1 MSQQTVSAD
10 SLAGCTSSQDCGKAK
25 GTCPVCH
32 ESGLRLTLAGR
43 MYSHGAKT
51 ARCLGV
57 GQLPLQSAVYLL
69 NTLAVNATSLTH
81 ETSSQSCLIT
91 ETSSS
96 VSPALSPTTPPNL
109 SNLHDCLKGSLPQ
122 MIKWIPRT
130 ARKHCATLLTKI
142 IWSVVNKPR
151 DTEEWEKL
159 L

>member
-69 NTLAVNATSLTH
+69 NTSAVNATSLTN
-81 ETSSQSCLIT
+81 ETTLLKQKCSSQSCLIT

-96 VSPALSPTTPPNL
+96 VSPALSPPT
-109 SNLHDCLKGSLPQ
+109 
-122 MIKWIPRT
+122 
-130 ARKHCATLLTKI
+130 
-142 IWSVVNKPR
+142 
-151 DTEEWEKL
+151 
-159 L
+159 